1 MCVVNSVS
9 GFDSKPR
16 LDEDPADPL
25 YDTAT
30 DPPRRESQPKAQ
42 PPTSPPP
49 RLHTAPA
56 SRQAPP
62 RPSYTPLIYETYSPV
77 RDELSYR
84 PVRDEPSYCPVRDEL
99 SYSPVLYET
108 VTMEVVDLPDEVLE
122 VDQGHTQGLER

>member
-77 RDELSYR
+77 RDELSY
-84 PVRDEPSYCPVRDEL
+84 
-99 SYSPVLYET
+99 SPVLYET

>member
-1 MCVVNSVS
+1 MCIVLCVYCAMCVVNSVS

-77 RDELSYR
+77 RDELSY
-84 PVRDEPSYCPVRDEL
+84 
-99 SYSPVLYET
+99 SPVLYET

>member
-1 MCVVNSVS
+1 M
-9 GFDSKPR
+9 
-16 LDEDPADPL
+16 
-25 YDTAT
+25 
-30 DPPRRESQPKAQ
+30 
-42 PPTSPPP
+42 
-49 RLHTAPA
+49 
-56 SRQAPP
+56 
-62 RPSYTPLIYETYSPV
+62 IYETYSPV